1 MRRIAILSGL
11 LACSCSGQ
19 KPMHDDLRTKAMLA
33 TVERHVTTCTASTG
47 RLGPLIARNE
57 KRALMNAAIDARNR
71 CSDARAEIGKA
82 IGKDAALDACRRDV
96 DAQEKISIAEMAV
109 LDDPTPEGRAA
120 VLQRLD
126 EAIPLQQAC
135 GQAIDKLRNGQS

>member
-57 KRALMNAAIDARNR
+57 RKALMNVAIDARNR

-96 DAQEKISIAEMAV
+96 DAQEKISIAQMAV

-120 VLQRLD
+120 LLQRLD

-135 GQAIDKLRNGQS
+135 GQAIDTLRKGG

>member
-11 LACSCSGQ
+11 LACSCGQ
-19 KPMHDDLRTKAMLA
+19 KAPPDDLRTRALLT

-57 KRALMNAAIDARNR
+57 RRALMNAAIDARNR
-71 CSDARAEIGKA
+71 CSDARAEIARA
-82 IGKDAALDACRRDV
+82 IGKDATLDACRRDV
-96 DAQEKISIAEMAV
+96 DAQEKISIAQTAV
-109 LDDPTPEGRAA
+109 LDNPTPEGRAA

-126 EAIPLQQAC
+126 EAIPLQQTC
-135 GQAIDKLRNGQS
+135 GQAIDRLRKGS

>member
-19 KPMHDDLRTKAMLA
+19 KSAHDDLRTKAILA

-57 KRALMNAAIDARNR
+57 RKALMNAAIDARNR
-71 CSDARAEIGKA
+71 CSDARAEITRT
-82 IGKDAALDACRRDV
+82 IGHDTALDSCRRDV
-96 DAQEKISIAEMAV
+96 DAQEKISIAQLTV

-135 GQAIDKLRNGQS
+135 GQAIDELRKGES